1 MKNNI
6 TLIVVLGLVIWN
18 IVLTLQPK
26 EKENDINY
34 ELLQEKLKQV
44 ERRIDLYELQMNRR
58 NTKIDENKTFIDN
71 ATYRE
76 LDSLESRLFRR

>member
-6 TLIVVLGLVIWN
+6 TLIVIAALIIWN

-26 EKENDINY
+26 EQKNDINY

-44 ERRIDLYELQMNRR
+44 ERRVDLYELQMNRR